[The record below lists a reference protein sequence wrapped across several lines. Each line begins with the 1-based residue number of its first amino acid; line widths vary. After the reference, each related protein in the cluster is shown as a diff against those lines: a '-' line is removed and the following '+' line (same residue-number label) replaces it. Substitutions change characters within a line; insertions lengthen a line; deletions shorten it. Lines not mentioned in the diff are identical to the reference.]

1 MYPIFIV
8 IPENIA
14 GKICFMTEICIYVDM
29 LLIVKLANL
38 MTMFS
43 DLFMCIF
50 FFQRSLCRNVV
61 QYGVP
66 NNIRTKMGNS
76 WKICF

>member
-1 MYPIFIV
+1 MYGNFLVEFNVYPIFIV

-50 FFQRSLCRNVV
+50 FFKGHYV
-61 QYGVP
+61 G
-66 NNIRTKMGNS
+66 M
-76 WKICF
+76 